1 MIERG
6 NEMMYRPSEDTE
18 LTGAQMERAR
28 SVFIGWL
35 WQGNLSADFIH
46 NHADDLLG
54 EAHGELVKAVNRGE
68 EIEDPVGW
76 TVFCAWRRLNRRLE
90 RGPEV
95 HEFASEKL
103 PELADPD
110 AKTPEGEVE
119 DRDRLRKIQ
128 EAVRQLRRD
137 QQQIIALTYFEGET
151 LRDAA
156 ETLGWGYGTAHRRYK
171 AAVEKLEKHFRA
183 MGIESSDDLW
193 VEIGVVATLAATGSR
208 PSFHVH
214 AIEMAADKA
223 EHLAG
228 GAWEKASHLATGAW
242 ARGQDLARRLSLGG
256 NGDAAGA
263 LASNGASHTGVCATE
278 MLACVFVA
286 SAIVAPAAGVAQRHD
301 HQQGNV
307 SAAQHPI
314 SRSALTAQANEP
326 SRSNAAANSSA
337 SRRSNSTTTTSNAA
351 SHVPVY
357 GPGSPSDLHVA
368 ESGLENRIEGEES
381 SAPPEASSS
390 SAPASASSAPTSAT
404 VSAPSASGSSS
415 TSRARAAQQF
425 DTIR

>member
-1 MIERG
+1 
-6 NEMMYRPSEDTE
+6 MYRPSEDTE

-54 EAHGELVKAVNRGE
+54 EAHGELVKAVKRGE

-90 RGPEV
+90 RGPEA

-110 AKTPEGEVE
+110 AKTPEKEVE

-151 LRDAA
+151 LREAA

-171 AAVEKLEKHFRA
+171 SAVEKLEKHFRA

-193 VEIGVVATLAATGSR
+193 VEIGVVATLAATG
-208 PSFHVH
+208 PHPPFHVH
-214 AIEMAADKA
+214 LMEMAADKA

-228 GAWEKASHLATGAW
+228 GAWEKSSHLATGAW
-242 ARGQDLARRLSLGG
+242 ARGQDFARRLSLGG

-263 LASNGASHTGVCATE
+263 LASNGASHTVGVCATE

-286 SAIVAPAAGVAQRHD
+286 SAIVAPTASVAQRHD

-307 SAAQHPI
+307 GAAQHTI

-326 SRSNAAANSSA
+326 SRPNAAANSSA
-337 SRRSNSTTTTSNAA
+337 SRRSNSATTASNAA
-351 SHVPVY
+351 SHAPAY

-390 SAPASASSAPTSAT
+390 SAPATTSSEPTSATASASSASG
-404 VSAPSASGSSS
+404 SASA
-415 TSRARAAQQF
+415 SRARAAQQF

>member
-1 MIERG
+1 
-6 NEMMYRPSEDTE
+6 MYRPSDDAE

-35 WQGNLSADFIH
+35 WRGNLSADFIH

-54 EAHGELVKAVNRGE
+54 EAHGELVKAVKRGE

-90 RGPEV
+90 RGPEA

-137 QQQIIALTYFEGET
+137 QQQIIALTYFEGQT

-171 AAVEKLEKHFRA
+171 SAVEKLEKHFRA

-193 VEIGVVATLAATGSR
+193 VEIGVVASLVATGSHL
-208 PSFHVH
+208 PFHVH
-214 AIEMAADKA
+214 LMEMAADKA

-228 GAWEKASHLATGAW
+228 GAWEKSSHLATGAW
-242 ARGQDLARRLSLGG
+242 ARVQDLARRLNLGG
-256 NGDAAGA
+256 SGDAAGVV
-263 LASNGASHTGVCATE
+263 ASNGASHTVGVCATE

-286 SAIVAPAAGVAQRHD
+286 SAIVAPAASVAQRH
-301 HQQGNV
+301 QQGNLG
-307 SAAQHPI
+307 AAQHTI

-326 SRSNAAANSSA
+326 SRSSAAANDSESK
-337 SRRSNSTTTTSNAA
+337 RSNSTTTDTDTA
-351 SHVPVY
+351 SHAPTY
-357 GPGSPSDLHVA
+357 GAGSPSDLRVA

-381 SAPPEASSS
+381 SAPSKASSS
-390 SAPASASSAPTSAT
+390 STPANASSVPVSST
-404 VSAPSASGSSS
+404 VSAPSASESSS
-415 TSRARAAQQF
+415 ASRAQASQQF
-425 DTIR
+425 GTIR

>member
-1 MIERG
+1 
-6 NEMMYRPSEDTE
+6 MMYRPSEDTE

-54 EAHGELVKAVNRGE
+54 EAHGELVKAVKRGE
-68 EIEDPVGW
+68 KIEDPVGW

-119 DRDRLRKIQ
+119 DCDRLRKIQ

-137 QQQIIALTYFEGET
+137 QQRIIALTYFEGET
-151 LRDAA
+151 LREAA

-171 AAVEKLEKHFRA
+171 SAVEKLEKHFRA

-193 VEIGVVATLAATGSR
+193 VEIGVVATLAATGSH
-208 PSFHVH
+208 PPFHVH
-214 AIEMAADKA
+214 VMELAADRAK
-223 EHLAG
+223 HLAG
-228 GAWEKASHLATGAW
+228 GAWEKSSHLATGAW
-242 ARGQDLARRLSLGG
+242 ARVQDLARRLGG
-256 NGDAAGA
+256 SGDAAGA
-263 LASNGASHTGVCATE
+263 LASNGGSHTVGACATE

-286 SAIVAPAAGVAQRHD
+286 SAIVAPAASVAQRHD

-307 SAAQHPI
+307 SAARHTI
-314 SRSALTAQANEP
+314 SSSALTAQVNES
-326 SRSNAAANSSA
+326 SRSSTAASDSS
-337 SRRSNSTTTTSNAA
+337 SRRSSSTATASNAA
-351 SHVPVY
+351 SHAPVY
-357 GPGSPSDLHVA
+357 GPGSPSDTRVA

-381 SAPPEASSS
+381 GAPSESSSSSATATAS
-390 SAPASASSAPTSAT
+390 SAPASST

-415 TSRARAAQQF
+415 TSRAQATQQF
-425 DTIR
+425 DSIR

>member
-1 MIERG
+1 
-6 NEMMYRPSEDTE
+6 MMYRPSEDTE

-95 HEFASEKL
+95 HEFANEKL

-137 QQQIIALTYFEGET
+137 QQRIIALTYFEGET

-171 AAVEKLEKHFRA
+171 SAVEKLEKHFRA

-208 PSFHVH
+208 SPFHVH
-214 AIEMAADKA
+214 VVEMAADKA

-228 GAWEKASHLATGAW
+228 GAWEKASDLATGAW

-263 LASNGASHTGVCATE
+263 LASNGASHTVGVCATE
-278 MLACVFVA
+278 MLVCVFVA

-307 SAAQHPI
+307 SAAQHTI

-326 SRSNAAANSSA
+326 SRSNAAANSFA
-337 SRRSNSTTTTSNAA
+337 SRRSNSAATASNAA
-351 SHVPVY
+351 SHAPVY

-381 SAPPEASSS
+381 SAPSEASSS
-390 SAPASASSAPTSAT
+390 SAPAATSSEPTSAT
-404 VSAPSASGSSS
+404 ASASSASGSSS
-415 TSRARAAQQF
+415 ASRAQAAQQF

>member
-1 MIERG
+1 
-6 NEMMYRPSEDTE
+6 MYRPSEDAE

-54 EAHGELVKAVNRGE
+54 EAHGELVKAVKRGE

-90 RGPEV
+90 RGPEA

-110 AKTPEGEVE
+110 AKTPEAEAE
-119 DRDRLRKIQ
+119 DHDRVRKIQ
-128 EAVRQLRRD
+128 EAVSQLRHD
-137 QQQIIALTYFEGET
+137 QQQIIALTYFEGQT

-171 AAVEKLEKHFRA
+171 SAVEMLEKHFRA

-193 VEIGVVATLAATGSR
+193 IEIGVVATLAATGPR
-208 PSFHVH
+208 PPFHVH
-214 AIEMAADKA
+214 LMELAADRA
-223 EHLAG
+223 EHLGG
-228 GAWEKASHLATGAW
+228 GAWEKASHLTTGAW
-242 ARGQDLARRLSLGG
+242 ARVQDLSRRLNLGG

-263 LASNGASHTGVCATE
+263 LASSGAGRTAGVCATAVV
-278 MLACVFVA
+278 ACVVGA
-286 SAIVAPAAGVAQRHD
+286 SGVVGPGIGGGIGLLDGDHHGRARADANPAPLPA
-301 HQQGNV
+301 
-307 SAAQHPI
+307 
-314 SRSALTAQANEP
+314 SRSAAAQVSAPARSRASTAG
-326 SRSNAAANSSA
+326 SGST
-337 SRRSNSTTTTSNAA
+337 RSNSSTPATGSE
-351 SHVPVY
+351 SHAPVY
-357 GPGSPSDLHVA
+357 GAGSPSDLRVA

-381 SAPPEASSS
+381 GAPSEASS
-390 SAPASASSAPTSAT
+390 SSAPTSAT

-415 TSRARAAQQF
+415 ANRTQAAQQF
-425 DTIR
+425 GTIR

>member
-1 MIERG
+1 
-6 NEMMYRPSEDTE
+6 MYRPSEDAE

-54 EAHGELVKAVNRGE
+54 EAHGELVKAVKRGE
-68 EIEDPVGW
+68 KIEDAVGW

-103 PELADPD
+103 LEVADPD

-137 QQQIIALTYFEGET
+137 QQQIIALTYFEGLT

-156 ETLGWGYGTAHRRYK
+156 EALGWGYGTAHRRYK

-183 MGIESSDDLW
+183 MGIESSDDLV
-193 VEIGVVATLAATGSR
+193 VEIGVWASVAATGAHQ
-208 PSFHVH
+208 PLHVH
-214 AIEMAADKA
+214 LMEMGADKA

-228 GAWEKASHLATGAW
+228 GASGKPSHLASDAW
-242 ARGQDLARRLSLGG
+242 ARVQDLARRLNLGG
-256 NGDAAGA
+256 NGDAAGVV
-263 LASNGASHTGVCATE
+263 ASSGAGRTAGVCATAVV
-278 MLACVFVA
+278 ACVVGA
-286 SAIVAPAAGVAQRHD
+286 SGVVGPGIGGGIGLFGGSAHHARPRVKGNPAPLTASRPTVSAPTRSRPSAEGSKPTQSNPAGPAAG
-301 HQQGNV
+301 
-307 SAAQHPI
+307 S
-314 SRSALTAQANEP
+314 E
-326 SRSNAAANSSA
+326 
-337 SRRSNSTTTTSNAA
+337 

-357 GPGSPSDLHVA
+357 GAGSPSDIRVRESSFQSRIES
-368 ESGLENRIEGEES
+368 ESGS
-381 SAPPEASSS
+381 TSEASGSATATAS
-390 SAPASASSAPTSAT
+390 SAPAGST
-404 VSAPSASGSSS
+404 VSAPSTSGSASA
-415 TSRARAAQQF
+415 SRAQAAQQF
-425 DTIR
+425 GTIR

>member
-1 MIERG
+1 
-6 NEMMYRPSEDTE
+6 MMYRPSEDAE

-35 WQGNLSADFIH
+35 WGGNLSAEFIH

-54 EAHGELVKAVNRGE
+54 EAHGELVRAVKRGE

-90 RGPEV
+90 RGPEA

-103 PELADPD
+103 AELADPD
-110 AKTPEGEVE
+110 TQTPDAEVE
-119 DRDRLRKIQ
+119 DRDRVRKIR
-128 EAVRQLRRD
+128 EAVSQLRRD

-156 ETLGWGYGTAHRRYK
+156 ETLGWSYGTAHRRYK

-193 VEIGVVATLAATGSR
+193 VEIGVVATLAATGPR
-208 PSFHVH
+208 PPFHVH
-214 AIEMAADKA
+214 VIEMAADKA

-263 LASNGASHTGVCATE
+263 LASNGASHTVGVCATE

-301 HQQGNV
+301 HQQGNA
-307 SAAQHPI
+307 SAAQHTI

-326 SRSNAAANSSA
+326 SRSSAAANSSA
-337 SRRSNSTTTTSNAA
+337 SRRSNSAATASNAA
-351 SHVPVY
+351 SHAPVY

-381 SAPPEASSS
+381 SARPEASSS
-390 SAPASASSAPTSAT
+390 SAPATTSSEPTSATASASSASG
-404 VSAPSASGSSS
+404 SASA
-415 TSRARAAQQF
+415 SRARAAQQF